1 MVAAQEAHSGTVRDD
16 VLTACAITQHR

>member
-1 MVAAQEAHSGTVRDD
+1 MVAAQEPRSGTVRDD